1 MRSYQE
7 LGVLYYTIYNPE
19 HSQRDGHSALEV
31 YRLIQGKYV
40 LQQGEPFWMP
50 ELGLGIGRGIGNYTG
65 ISREWLYWYDRSGNR
80 YPTPQERG
88 DRQQQRAD
96 RQQQRADRQ
105 QQRAEQ
111 EKQRANLQQQ
121 RADHQ
126 QQRAEQEKQRAN
138 LQQQRAEQA
147 ELELEK
153 KEAIQQQAI
162 SQLLKLGLSVEQI
175 ASALSL
181 SVEFVR
187 KAISNNKQ

>member
-1 MRSYQE
+1 MRSYAQ

-19 HSQRDGHSALEV
+19 YWQRDGHSPLEV

-80 YPTPQERG
+80 YPTPQERA
-88 DRQQQRAD
+88 DHQQQRAEQEKK
-96 RQQQRADRQ
+96 RANLQQQRADRQ

-111 EKQRANLQQQ
+111 EK
-121 RADHQ
+121 
-126 QQRAEQEKQRAN
+126 KRAN

-162 SQLLKLGLSVEQI
+162 SQFLKLGLSVEQI

-187 KAISNNKQ
+187 KTISHNE

>member
-19 HSQRDGHSALEV
+19 HSQRDEHSAFEA

-80 YPTPQERG
+80 YPTPEERG
-88 DRQQQRAD
+88 ARVAIRSAV
-96 RQQQRADRQ
+96 RQ

-111 EKQRANLQQQ
+111 EN
-121 RADHQ
+121 
-126 QQRAEQEKQRAN
+126 N
-138 LQQQRAEQA
+138 
-147 ELELEK
+147 
-153 KEAIQQQAI
+153 
-162 SQLLKLGLSVEQI
+162 GLI
-175 ASALSL
+175 Y
-181 SVEFVR
+181 
-187 KAISNNKQ
+187 NNKGPLA